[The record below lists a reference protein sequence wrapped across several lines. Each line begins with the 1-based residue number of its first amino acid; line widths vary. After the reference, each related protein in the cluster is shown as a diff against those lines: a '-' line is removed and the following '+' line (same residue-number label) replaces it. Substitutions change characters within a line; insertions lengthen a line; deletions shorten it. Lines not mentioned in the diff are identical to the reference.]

1 MATKT
6 AQPKN
11 NRTPSA
17 MPELST
23 DERVNAEPAAANSA
37 SDAEAATSV
46 DETAVDE
53 TTEQIAPEQIDDVFK
68 ELKMLLS
75 TVEKLQKA
83 RQDVGDIKPALI
95 RLLDG
100 ELIDGEELEPL
111 KSGVS
116 SLSKLVKIYGDYQAS
131 LKRAQPARDLL
142 DTVLK

>member
-37 SDAEAATSV
+37 SDSEAATS
-46 DETAVDE
+46 VDE

-68 ELKMLLS
+68 ELKTLLS